1 MCLKLHFELM
11 RAIINFLSCHSGLT
25 NASFTFQSLMNE
37 VFKPYLRKFVLIFF
51 DDILVYS
58 RSWKDHLSHLNLTL
72 EALKQSQLYVKKSK
86 YSFAKQQLEYLGHLI
101 SEKGVATNP
110 TKVECMKQWPRPKS
124 LKFLRRFLG
133 LTGYYRRF
141 IRNYRKISC
150 RFTNLLKKDNFHWS
164 AEVEK
169 AFEKLKVAMSFAPVP
184 AMPDFSKQLLLSVM
198 HQMAEL
204 RLFLCKRK
212 GPLLLLAR
220 HYHQKIQVY
229 QPMKGRCWQQ
239 YLLYK
244 NGDRI
249 CWETVQGMH

>member
-1 MCLKLHFELM
+1 
-11 RAIINFLSCHSGLT
+11 
-25 NASFTFQSLMNE
+25 MNE

-124 LKFLRRFLG
+124 LNFLRRFLG
-133 LTGYYRRF
+133 LTGYDRRF

-164 AEVEK
+164 LK
-169 AFEKLKVAMSFAPVP
+169 QRKLLKSLR
-184 AMPDFSKQLLLSVM
+184 KLCLLHL
-198 HQMAEL
+198 
-204 RLFLCKRK
+204 
-212 GPLLLLAR
+212 
-220 HYHQKIQVY
+220 Y
-229 QPMKGRCWQQ
+229 QPCLTFLNSC
-239 YLLYK
+239 Y
-244 NGDRI
+244 
-249 CWETVQGMH
+249 